1 MINNYKDLTL
11 EKYLELRAIPL
22 DQEEIDIQSQM
33 LAVLNDCTVD
43 EILDLKLD
51 EYHKLVGQMSFLT
64 EEPQP
69 VKKVPREVTIGKN
82 KYEVIKDARSM
93 TAGQFID
100 YQNYIKDIN
109 TTEKNLPLLMTCFC
123 IPKGKKYGDY
133 DFVEV
138 ADDMKKLPIEMVLGL
153 AGFFFRKSQR
163 LIDNTLTYLDWTV
176 KRMQKREKNKEIVE
190 KMTEA
195 RQKLH
200 ILKSLVKDGDGLLS

>member
-1 MINNYKDLTL
+1 
-11 EKYLELRAIPL
+11 
-22 DQEEIDIQSQM
+22 
-33 LAVLNDCTVD
+33 
-43 EILDLKLD
+43 
-51 EYHKLVGQMSFLT
+51 
-64 EEPQP
+64 
-69 VKKVPREVTIGKN
+69 
-82 KYEVIKDARSM
+82 M

-123 IPKGKKYGDY
+123 IPKGKKYGEY

-138 ADDMKKLPIEMVLGL
+138 SNDMKKLPIEMVLGL

-163 LIDNTLTYLDWTV
+163 LIDNTLTYLDWMV
-176 KRMQKREKNKEIVE
+176 KRMSKREKNKEIAE

-200 ILKSLVKDGDGLLS
+200 ILKDLVKDGDGLLS